1 MPPLPRA
8 GSTVGGCPFP
18 IRPGLSATETPVF
31 WLPAHDTG
39 AVVLA
44 ATPPLLSGGAD
55 LSGALGPADAETSD
69 DGEYFRF
76 DLGRGQ
82 YLNLVRLHDADA
94 AAPLSIF
101 IPVDTDGLDRIDTAS
116 RLLHALLG
124 RRVLPDKRDLTRQQ
138 RRRSRHMLQAVDG
151 RMNGAS
157 YREIA
162 GVVYGVARVA
172 DEPWK
177 TSALRDAVMDLVRDA
192 FAMIE
197 GGYLTLLRQRRRN

>member
-1 MPPLPRA
+1 
-8 GSTVGGCPFP
+8 
-18 IRPGLSATETPVF
+18 
-31 WLPAHDTG
+31 
-39 AVVLA
+39 
-44 ATPPLLSGGAD
+44 
-55 LSGALGPADAETSD
+55 
-69 DGEYFRF
+69 
-76 DLGRGQ
+76 
-82 YLNLVRLHDADA
+82 
-94 AAPLSIF
+94 
-101 IPVDTDGLDRIDTAS
+101 
-116 RLLHALLG
+116 
-124 RRVLPDKRDLTRQQ
+124 
-138 RRRSRHMLQAVDG
+138 MLQAVDG